1 MGERHSISG
10 LPGIEPGYEWRR
22 EQLAAAAEEPPSL
35 LPVPE
40 PAGKPRFDRVRL
52 PGGPLLLS
60 WRCPVRPCGCPN
72 DVRVFGHTRCP
83 LTPPAGEWI
92 SPCADLECLVQHFN
106 PDLVRRMIRELVPE

>member
-1 MGERHSISG
+1 M
-10 LPGIEPGYEWRR
+10 
-22 EQLAAAAEEPPSL
+22 
-35 LPVPE
+35 
-40 PAGKPRFDRVRL
+40 
-52 PGGPLLLS
+52 
-60 WRCPVRPCGCPN
+60 RPCGCPN